1 MTKKLSGKNKNRK
14 LNYLVLPL
22 MAVVSIAVF
31 TYATN
36 NKGSS
41 EISES
46 LLPSSPFN
54 LTVHDTGLEFKVTIH
69 PAPSGGASKSTVQQV
84 LSELNIKL
92 HPQDSITPTLETPLN
107 SGLHIVIN
115 RKVFKRKPP
124 VPFETLYVK
133 DENLLYGREIIR
145 EWGIPGLKEETYLI
159 DKDGRE
165 QILEEKI
172 LVSPTPKI
180 IARGT
185 KIVPTGFQELGQ
197 ASWCK
202 PYSGWGYVAAHP
214 ILKRGSKVLVTNLEN
229 LRQIV
234 VKIVDWGPDRSIFPE
249 RVIDLS
255 PEAFVKLGVPLKMG
269 VIKSVKIEEIE

>member
-1 MTKKLSGKNKNRK
+1 MKKLSGKNKNRK
-14 LNYLVLPL
+14 LSYLTLPL
-22 MAVVSIAVF
+22 IAIIGVAVF
-31 TYATN
+31 TYANN

-46 LLPSSPFN
+46 LLPTSPFN
-54 LTVHDTGLEFKVTIH
+54 LTVHDTGLEFKVTTR
-69 PAPSGGASKSTVQQV
+69 KTTVQQV

-107 SGLHIVIN
+107 SGLHIVIE
-115 RKVFKRKPP
+115 RKVFKRKLP
-124 VPFETLYVK
+124 VSFETLYVK
-133 DENLLYGREIIR
+133 DENLLYEREIVR

-185 KIVPTGFQELGQ
+185 KIVPTGFQEFGQ

-202 PYSGWGYVAAHP
+202 PYSDWGYVAAHP

-255 PEAFVKLGVPLKMG
+255 PKAFVKLEASLSRGI
-269 VIKSVKIEEIE
+269 IKRVKIEEIK

>member
-1 MTKKLSGKNKNRK
+1 M
-14 LNYLVLPL
+14 
-22 MAVVSIAVF
+22 VSVAVF

-36 NKGSS
+36 NKGFS

-46 LLPSSPFN
+46 LLPTSSFN
-54 LTVHDTGLEFKVTIH
+54 LTVYDTGLEFKVRT
-69 PAPSGGASKSTVQQV
+69 AKTTVQQV
-84 LSELNIKL
+84 LAELDIKL
-92 HPQDSITPTLETPLN
+92 HPEDSITPTLETPLN
-107 SGLHIVIN
+107 SGLHIVIE
-115 RKVFKRKPP
+115 RKVFKRNLP
-124 VPFETLYVK
+124 VSFETLYVK
-133 DENLLYGREIIR
+133 DENLLYGREIVR

-180 IARGT
+180 IAKGT
-185 KIVPTGFQELGQ
+185 KIVPTGFQEFGQ

-214 ILKRGSKVLVTNLEN
+214 ILKRGSRILVTNLEN
-229 LRQIV
+229 LRQVV
-234 VKIVDWGPDRSIFPE
+234 VKIVDWGPDRSVFPQ

-255 PEAFVKLGVPLKMG
+255 PEAFTKLEVPLKIG
-269 VIKSVKIEEIE
+269 IIKKVKIEEIK